1 MSRVYDRAAKAGGVN
16 NRGVWVRREIIWLP
30 ENDTGPNERMEKR
43 LLVEFS
49 GLLTG
54 AWIFGNR
61 MKKRL
66 EQKRSGV
73 YLLRIGR
80 ENGKMKR
87 ALIATLVFCVGTLA
101 VMGQQ
106 STAVNSS
113 RSNIKNNSP
122 VFSQG
127 PDGKARCTVSGTA
140 CIKAQL
146 EQFNTTLTTTNAAA
160 DQAKKTSSYTTTK
173 SNVKTNAVRLG
184 PDGSLLCE
192 TNDGKTQPCTAAHIA
207 DLNNAAAAMTIPK
220 PVGPR
225 DPAPV
230 K

>member
-1 MSRVYDRAAKAGGVN
+1 
-16 NRGVWVRREIIWLP
+16 
-30 ENDTGPNERMEKR
+30 
-43 LLVEFS
+43 
-49 GLLTG
+49 
-54 AWIFGNR
+54 
-61 MKKRL
+61 
-66 EQKRSGV
+66 
-73 YLLRIGR
+73 
-80 ENGKMKR
+80 MKR
-87 ALIATLVFCVGTLA
+87 ALIAMLVFCVGTLA

-127 PDGKARCTVSGTA
+127 PDGKARCTVSGAA
-140 CIKAQL
+140 CTKAQL

-225 DPAPV
+225 DSAPV